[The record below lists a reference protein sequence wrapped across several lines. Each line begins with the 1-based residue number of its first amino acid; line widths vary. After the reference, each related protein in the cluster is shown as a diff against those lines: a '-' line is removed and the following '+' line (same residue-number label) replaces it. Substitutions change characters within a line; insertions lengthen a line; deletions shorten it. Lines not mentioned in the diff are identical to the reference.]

1 MSAMSDLIAMKDSLS
16 KNSIVM
22 AQFSKAAEFIQ
33 EQLILTGKVEI
44 QRLSY
49 GYNVIGSN
57 RYERVFILPDVF
69 DVIFNIL
76 QQDMVYTDKD
86 DIVSKTQNIVPL
98 EQNTIIFTYKVN
110 EKTEE

>member
-22 AQFSKAAEFIQ
+22 AQLSKAAKYIRKR
-33 EQLILTGKVEI
+33 LILTGKVEI

-49 GYNVIGSN
+49 GYNIVGD
-57 RYERVFILPDVF
+57 YEQVFILPDVF
-69 DVIFNIL
+69 DVIFHIL